1 MYNNTCDFLHV
12 NEIEN
17 GSLDKFINFG
27 HRLEFLF
34 SFFFAYLWHMEV
46 PGPGVELEFQLLAY
60 TTATAT
66 PDPSYICD
74 LRYTLWQ
81 CRILNPLS
89 KARNWTRHLT
99 DTMLVSSPAE
109 PQQELTDLNS
119 NALFHLLAIIPWESS
134 FLWPS
139 LSSVKLGI
147 MSWLYP
153 GIVRTVDEVERKDPA
168 PGGIGRTLADWVLNI
183 LRNVLS
189 IFPGVGWFML

>member
-89 KARNWTRHLT
+89 KARN
-99 DTMLVSSPAE
+99 
-109 PQQELTDLNS
+109 
-119 NALFHLLAIIPWESS
+119 
-134 FLWPS
+134 
-139 LSSVKLGI
+139 
-147 MSWLYP
+147 
-153 GIVRTVDEVERKDPA
+153 
-168 PGGIGRTLADWVLNI
+168 
-183 LRNVLS
+183 
-189 IFPGVGWFML
+189 